1 MYSKIFTHTPDPDDE
16 RQIRSAGFL
25 GSFVGLDERRKPGL
39 RAKSE
44 LVSVVASTLDI
55 LAGHKERVAFIERLL
70 THRPD
75 LIEHTFGKGRRVEL
89 ARKSTG
95 LLPYMYSIAIENT
108 SSPSYI
114 TEKFFDCI
122 VAGTVPLYFGGTDV
136 GTYFPENSFI
146 WLPIQDFDKCLEIID
161 GLSPEDYEQRVKA
174 IIEAQSLID
183 SKFSL
188 GALIIDE
195 LERRKSLRG
204 APTFRILF
212 GVDGLLIFTWGLII
226 AIAGLLP
233 QSQRRLIWG
242 LVQRLTGWKI

>member
-39 RAKSE
+39 RGKSE

-108 SSPSYI
+108 SSPSYV

-122 VAGTVPLYFGGTDV
+122 VSGTVPLYFGAADI

-146 WLPIQDFDKCLEIID
+146 WLPIRDFNKCLEILD
-161 GLSPEDYEQRVKA
+161 GLSPEDYERRKEA
-174 IIEAQSLID
+174 IVEAQNLIASKYSLGSLIMEELN
-183 SKFSL
+183 KL
-188 GALIIDE
+188 GG
-195 LERRKSLRG
+195 RGGTRK
-204 APTFRILF
+204 PQILF
-212 GVDGLLIFTWGLII
+212 GLDGLLIFTWGLII